1 MVCVTVTVFSSVH
14 TWRHQCFLYSFLA
27 LKIHHLIGDSNNLSH
42 SSLTSSSNLTA
53 LHLLP
58 QTNATLYAEFT
69 GANSSPDA
77 HINAETDKSSSN
89 EESPFITE
97 DALSWDDGC
106 DVPLDVVKSVVTT
119 STVDDGQFAL
129 NGSSTIVWNG
139 TAEVLKDVDGEGNDP
154 ADDDIDDEPVP
165 VTLSCG
171 HRAKIG
177 SKKYGVE

>member
-1 MVCVTVTVFSSVH
+1 MVTGFSSVH
-14 TWRHQCFLYSFLA
+14 TWRHRCFLYSFLA

-42 SSLTSSSNLTA
+42 SSLTSSSNLTT

-89 EESPFITE
+89 EESPFITK

-119 STVDDGQFAL
+119 GTVDNGQFAL
-129 NGSSTIVWNG
+129 DGSGTIVRNG
-139 TAEVLKDVDGEGNDP
+139 TTEVLEDVDGEGNDP
-154 ADDDIDDEPVP
+154 ADEPVP
-165 VTLSCG
+165 VTLG
-171 HRAKIG
+171 RGRRAKIG
-177 SKKYGVE
+177 SKKYGVEWELHSHSF